1 MIITCSNCN
10 TKFLINKKVLGNN
23 GKNVKCSTCG
33 YQWFEKITVQK
44 DEKKEN
50 KNQQKIPT
58 SYSGESTSLK
68 IFPSEKKEK
77 KNNLYLYFFLIFII
91 FFFIYIK
98 KDYLNS
104 ELKKYFSNFIKKDFF
119 VIKNEESFKLIFSQI
134 EKQIGILNN
143 NQKIIKIF
151 GKLSN
156 PSNTKTQKIPRLR
169 ATLFNSNNDII
180 TSWFFYAEQDKL
192 GPQESLN
199 FNTSYIHENEDIA
212 DIKIEF
218 YE

>member
-33 YQWFEKITVQK
+33 YQWFEKITVEK

-68 IFPSEKKEK
+68 IFPDTHYDLI
-77 KNNLYLYFFLIFII
+77 KNL
-91 FFFIYIK
+91 K